1 MLVYKRLLKYV
12 LKYKFSLVFG
22 IFLSFLVSVFN
33 GASLTTLIP
42 IFDSLGT
49 GENYKFQFTITKKDT
64 SILDK
69 SKSGEVLEGL
79 QYIEY
84 KMAEAK
90 MDLNDF
96 FSKMSTDE
104 LVFLFC
110 LIVFPIY
117 VMKLLCLTGTVY
129 FINSAGLMAVRD
141 IRRELYLKLQQLP
154 INYFVQEKTGIL
166 MSRIINEVETMGK
179 IISTD
184 MKDAINDF
192 FYIITHLG
200 ILLFLSWK
208 LTLIVFVI
216 IPLIMGPVSAL
227 SEKIRK
233 ATKNQQDRLSSLN
246 GDLQEVISGIR
257 VIRAFSKEEEE
268 SNRFY
273 KVNDD
278 LNKKTFKGHFYHQV
292 GPTLIDFTGALM
304 TVLFLGVGAYLMK
317 EPGFSRGI
325 FLTFFITLIFLMRPL
340 KQMSILFNL
349 AQSSL
354 AAGERVFNTLDEKV
368 DILPISN
375 PVVLRSFKQGLL
387 FKDVFYHYPNAENPA
402 LKGINLK
409 IDRDETIALVGQSG
423 SGKSTLVD
431 LIPRL
436 IDPGSGEVLLDSINL
451 KNYDLASLRR
461 KIGIVSQNVFLFNGT
476 IRENISYGSP
486 NVTEKQ
492 FREASEK
499 AFASEFIESFDLGY
513 ETLVGERGVMLSG
526 GQKQR
531 ISIARA
537 LLRNPEILILDEA
550 TSALDTE
557 SERLI
562 QIAFQTLYKDR
573 TVIIIAHRL
582 STVKI
587 ANTIYYME
595 KGEILESG
603 SHTSLLEKDSAY
615 RRLYELEFASQTV
628 IL

>member
-1 MLVYKRLLKYV
+1 MIVYKRLLKYV
-12 LKYKFSLVFG
+12 LKYKFSLFFG
-22 IFLSFLVSVFN
+22 IFLSFLVSIFN

-49 GENYKFQFTITKKDT
+49 GENYKFQFTITKKD
-64 SILDK
+64 LANLK
-69 SKSGEVLEGL
+69 RLESPQKITKFQSL
-79 QYIEY
+79 EIKFSQIKTE
-84 KMAEAK
+84 
-90 MDLNDF
+90 LNDY
-96 FSKMSTDE
+96 FSKQSTDE
-104 LVFLFC
+104 LVYLFC

-117 VMKLLCLTGTVY
+117 VMKLICLTGTVY
-129 FINSAGLMAVRD
+129 FINSAGLLAIRD
-141 IRRELYLKLQQLP
+141 IRHELYLKLQLLP

-166 MSRIINEVETMGK
+166 MSRVINEVETTGK

-184 MKDAINDF
+184 MKDAVNDF
-192 FYIITHLG
+192 FYIITHLA

-208 LTLIVFVI
+208 LTLVVFII

-227 SEKIRK
+227 SDKIRK
-233 ATKNQQDRLSSLN
+233 ATKNQQERLSSLN

-268 SNRFY
+268 SARFY

-278 LNKKTFKGHFYHQV
+278 LNHKTFKGHFYHQI

-304 TVLFLGVGAYLMK
+304 TVLFLGVGAYLMQ

-354 AAGERVFNTLDEKV
+354 AAGQRVFETLDEKV
-368 DILPISN
+368 DILPVKN
-375 PVVLRSFKQGLL
+375 PVQLKTVKQGLVL
-387 FKDVFYHYPNAENPA
+387 KDVYYHYPNSEHPA
-402 LKGINLK
+402 LKNINLT
-409 IDRDETIALVGQSG
+409 INREETIALVGQSG

-436 IDPGSGEVLLDSINL
+436 IDPGYGEVSLDGINL
-451 KNYDLASLRR
+451 KEYDLSSLRR
-461 KIGIVSQNVFLFNGT
+461 KIGIVSQNVFLFNGS
-476 IRENISYGSP
+476 IRENIAYGTP
-486 NVTEKQ
+486 NVTEQ
-492 FREASEK
+492 EFRDACEK
-499 AFASEFIESFDLGY
+499 AFASEFIEAFEFGY
-513 ETLVGERGVMLSG
+513 DTMVGERGVMLSG

-562 QIAFQTLYKDR
+562 QIAFQTLYKNR

-587 ANTIYYME
+587 ANQIYYME
-595 KGEILESG
+595 KGEILEQG
-603 SHTSLLEKDSAY
+603 SHAELLDRDSY
-615 RRLYELEFASQTV
+615 YKRLYELEFASQLV
-628 IL
+628 SL

>member
-1 MLVYKRLLKYV
+1 
-12 LKYKFSLVFG
+12 
-22 IFLSFLVSVFN
+22 
-33 GASLTTLIP
+33 
-42 IFDSLGT
+42 
-49 GENYKFQFTITKKDT
+49 
-64 SILDK
+64 
-69 SKSGEVLEGL
+69 
-79 QYIEY
+79 
-84 KMAEAK
+84 
-90 MDLNDF
+90 
-96 FSKMSTDE
+96 
-104 LVFLFC
+104 
-110 LIVFPIY
+110 
-117 VMKLLCLTGTVY
+117 
-129 FINSAGLMAVRD
+129 
-141 IRRELYLKLQQLP
+141 
-154 INYFVQEKTGIL
+154 
-166 MSRIINEVETMGK
+166 
-179 IISTD
+179 
-184 MKDAINDF
+184 
-192 FYIITHLG
+192 
-200 ILLFLSWK
+200 
-208 LTLIVFVI
+208 
-216 IPLIMGPVSAL
+216 
-227 SEKIRK
+227 
-233 ATKNQQDRLSSLN
+233 
-246 GDLQEVISGIR
+246 
-257 VIRAFSKEEEE
+257 
-268 SNRFY
+268 
-273 KVNDD
+273 
-278 LNKKTFKGHFYHQV
+278 
-292 GPTLIDFTGALM
+292 
-304 TVLFLGVGAYLMK
+304 
-317 EPGFSRGI
+317 
-325 FLTFFITLIFLMRPL
+325 MRPL

-375 PVVLRSFKQGLL
+375 PIVLHSFKEGLL
-387 FKDVFYHYPNAENPA
+387 FKDVFYHYPNSETPA

-409 IDRDETIALVGQSG
+409 INRDETIALVGQSG

-436 IDPGSGEVLLDSINL
+436 IDPGSGEVYLDSINL

-476 IRENISYGSP
+476 IRENIAYGSP
-486 NVTEKQ
+486 NVTENQ
-492 FREASEK
+492 FREASDK

-513 ETLVGERGVMLSG
+513 DTLVGERGVMLSG

-603 SHTSLLEKDSAY
+603 SHSGLLERDSAY

>member
-1 MLVYKRLLKYV
+1 MIVYSRLLKYV
-12 LKYKFSLVFG
+12 LKYKFSLFFG
-22 IFLSFLVSVFN
+22 IFLSFLVSIFN

-49 GENYKFQFTITKKDT
+49 GENYKFQFTITKKDLANLKRLESPQRMT
-64 SILDK
+64 KFQSLETK
-69 SKSGEVLEGL
+69 FSKIKV
-79 QYIEY
+79 
-84 KMAEAK
+84 
-90 MDLNDF
+90 DLNEY
-96 FSKMSTDE
+96 FSEQSTDE
-104 LVFLFC
+104 LVYLFC

-117 VMKLLCLTGTVY
+117 VMKLVCLTGTVY
-129 FINSAGLMAVRD
+129 FINSAGLMAIRD
-141 IRRELYLKLQQLP
+141 IRHELYLKLQLLP

-166 MSRIINEVETMGK
+166 MSRIINEVETTGK

-184 MKDAINDF
+184 MKDAVNDF
-192 FYIITHLG
+192 FYIVTHLA

-227 SEKIRK
+227 SDKIRK
-233 ATKNQQDRLSSLN
+233 ATKNQQERLSSLN

-268 SNRFY
+268 SARFY

-278 LNKKTFKGHFYHQV
+278 LNHKTFKGHFYHQI

-304 TVLFLGVGAYLMK
+304 TVLFLGVGAYLMQ

-354 AAGERVFNTLDEKV
+354 AAGQRVFETLDEKV
-368 DILPISN
+368 DILPVAK
-375 PVVLRSFKQGLL
+375 PVFLNQVKQGIVL
-387 FKDVFYHYPNAENPA
+387 KDIYYHYPNSEQPA
-402 LKGINLK
+402 LKNINLT
-409 IDRDETIALVGQSG
+409 IQREETIALVGQSG

-436 IDPGSGEVLLDSINL
+436 IDPGSGEISLDGINL
-451 KNYDLASLRR
+451 KQYDLASLRR

-476 IRENISYGSP
+476 IRENIAYGTP
-486 NVTEKQ
+486 DVNDRDFKD
-492 FREASEK
+492 ACEK
-499 AFASEFIESFDLGY
+499 AFASEFIEAFEQGY
-513 ETLVGERGVMLSG
+513 ETMVGERGVMLSG

-537 LLRNPEILILDEA
+537 LLRNPQILILDEA

-562 QIAFQTLYKDR
+562 QIAFQTLYKNR

-582 STVKI
+582 STIKI
-587 ANTIYYME
+587 ANQICYME
-595 KGEILESG
+595 NGQILECA
-603 SHTSLLEKDSAY
+603 SHSELMERDSY
-615 RRLYELEFASQTV
+615 YKRLYDMEFASQLTS
-628 IL
+628 L

>member
-64 SILDK
+64 SILEKDK
-69 SKSGEVLEGL
+69 IGDDLQGL
-79 QYIEY
+79 QYLELR
-84 KMAEAK
+84 MARAK
-90 MDLNDF
+90 IDLNDF
-96 FSKMSTDE
+96 FNKMSTDE

-117 VMKLLCLTGTVY
+117 VLKLLCLTGTVY

-141 IRRELYLKLQQLP
+141 IRRELYLKLQHLP

-227 SEKIRK
+227 SDKIRK

-268 SNRFY
+268 SNRFF

-375 PVVLRSFKQGLL
+375 PIVLHSFKEGLL
-387 FKDVFYHYPNAENPA
+387 FKDVFYHYPNSETPA

-409 IDRDETIALVGQSG
+409 INRDETIALVGQSG

-436 IDPGSGEVLLDSINL
+436 IDPGSGEVYLDSINL

-476 IRENISYGSP
+476 IRENIAYGSP
-486 NVTEKQ
+486 NVTEDQ

-513 ETLVGERGVMLSG
+513 DTLVGERGVMLSG

-603 SHTSLLEKDSAY
+603 SHSGLLERDSAY

>member
-1 MLVYKRLLKYV
+1 MIVYSRLLKYV
-12 LKYKFSLVFG
+12 LKYKFSLFFG
-22 IFLSFLVSVFN
+22 IFLSFLVSIFN

-49 GENYKFQFTITKKDT
+49 GENYKFQFTITKKDLANLKRLESPQRMT
-64 SILDK
+64 KFQSLETK
-69 SKSGEVLEGL
+69 FSKIKV
-79 QYIEY
+79 
-84 KMAEAK
+84 
-90 MDLNDF
+90 DLNEY
-96 FSKMSTDE
+96 FSEQSTDE
-104 LVFLFC
+104 LVYLFC

-117 VMKLLCLTGTVY
+117 VMKLVCLTGTVY
-129 FINSAGLMAVRD
+129 FINSAGLMAIRD
-141 IRRELYLKLQQLP
+141 IRHELYLKLQLLP

-166 MSRIINEVETMGK
+166 MSRIINEVETTGK

-184 MKDAINDF
+184 MKDAVNDF
-192 FYIITHLG
+192 FYIVTHLA

-227 SEKIRK
+227 SDKIRK
-233 ATKNQQDRLSSLN
+233 ATKNQQERLSSLN

-268 SNRFY
+268 SARFY

-278 LNKKTFKGHFYHQV
+278 LNHKTFKGHFYHQI

-304 TVLFLGVGAYLMK
+304 TVLFLGVGAYLMQ

-354 AAGERVFNTLDEKV
+354 AAGQRVFETLDERV
-368 DILPISN
+368 DILPVAK
-375 PVVLRSFKQGLL
+375 PVFLNQVKQGIVL
-387 FKDVFYHYPNAENPA
+387 KDIYYHYPNSEQPA
-402 LKGINLK
+402 LKNINLT
-409 IDRDETIALVGQSG
+409 IQREETIALVGQSG

-436 IDPGSGEVLLDSINL
+436 IDPGSGEISLDGINL
-451 KNYDLASLRR
+451 KQYDLASLRR

-476 IRENISYGSP
+476 IRENIAYGTP
-486 NVTEKQ
+486 DVNDKD
-492 FREASEK
+492 FKDACEK
-499 AFASEFIESFDLGY
+499 AFASEFIEAFEQGY
-513 ETLVGERGVMLSG
+513 ETMVGERGVMLSG

-537 LLRNPEILILDEA
+537 LLRNPQILILDEA

-562 QIAFQTLYKDR
+562 QIAFQTLYKNR

-582 STVKI
+582 STIKI
-587 ANTIYYME
+587 ANQICYME
-595 KGEILESG
+595 NGQILECA
-603 SHTSLLEKDSAY
+603 SHSELMERDSY
-615 RRLYELEFASQTV
+615 YKRLYDMEFASQLTS
-628 IL
+628 L